1 MAPRENYLYFIL
13 NDVKSLFDSYGP
25 PDHLDNFKTMWFE
38 FNGSDLKWSL
48 PIGVQFDT
56 AVGLKRKKDE
66 TPWCLTFHY
75 KDNPNQNQHFMV
87 QNAMKTFHFNFMN
100 SLKESQCLRMDDAN
114 EIMQFLVE
122 RDEKKMI
129 EDGLFK
135 NNYEAFW

>member
-87 QNAMKTFHFNFMN
+87 
-100 SLKESQCLRMDDAN
+100 
-114 EIMQFLVE
+114 
-122 RDEKKMI
+122 
-129 EDGLFK
+129 
-135 NNYEAFW
+135 

>member
-1 MAPRENYLYFIL
+1 MAPRENYFYFIL

-25 PDHLDNFKTMWFE
+25 PDHLDNYKTMWFE
-38 FNGSDLKWSL
+38 FNGGDLKWGL

-100 SLKESQCLRMDDAN
+100 SLKES
-114 EIMQFLVE
+114 
-122 RDEKKMI
+122 
-129 EDGLFK
+129 
-135 NNYEAFW
+135 